1 MKLTSFEKKLSHF
14 ETIPKYK
21 SDKNWEI
28 YRKQRNLVTK
38 IKRDSIKTYFYERT
52 AGGPRATSFYPT
64 IKPFLSGKTKN
75 SNNNIVLC
83 ENDSIVNDQQEVSK
97 NFNEFFIN
105 VAKDIGDKSIKIN
118 KEHPSVMKI
127 SKNNTINNELNFK
140 NVSEEFVTKQINKLN
155 VKKATGHDGISP
167 KILKMAQQEITN
179 PITKL
184 VNKSIDSSIF
194 PADLKSA
201 QVSPLYKKK

>member
-1 MKLTSFEKKLSHF
+1 MGGLSQMKLTSFEKNLSHF

-52 AGGPRATSFYPT
+52 AGGPKATSFYPT

-83 ENDSIVNDQQEVSK
+83 ENDSIVNDQQEVS
-97 NFNEFFIN
+97 
-105 VAKDIGDKSIKIN
+105 SL
-118 KEHPSVMKI
+118 M
-127 SKNNTINNELNFK
+127 L
-140 NVSEEFVTKQINKLN
+140 L
-155 VKKATGHDGISP
+155 
-167 KILKMAQQEITN
+167 KILEIN
-179 PITKL
+179 Q
-184 VNKSIDSSIF
+184 
-194 PADLKSA
+194 LK
-201 QVSPLYKKK
+201 

>member
-1 MKLTSFEKKLSHF
+1 MYYNKF
-14 ETIPKYK
+14 IKYK

-52 AGGPRATSFYPT
+52 AGGPKATSFYPT

-97 NFNEFFIN
+97 ILMNF
-105 VAKDIGDKSIKIN
+105 SL
-118 KEHPSVMKI
+118 M
-127 SKNNTINNELNFK
+127 L
-140 NVSEEFVTKQINKLN
+140 L
-155 VKKATGHDGISP
+155 
-167 KILKMAQQEITN
+167 KILEIN
-179 PITKL
+179 Q
-184 VNKSIDSSIF
+184 
-194 PADLKSA
+194 LK
-201 QVSPLYKKK
+201 

>member
-52 AGGPRATSFYPT
+52 AGGPKATSFYPT

-97 NFNEFFIN
+97 LFNEY
-105 VAKDIGDKSIKIN
+105 SL
-118 KEHPSVMKI
+118 M
-127 SKNNTINNELNFK
+127 L
-140 NVSEEFVTKQINKLN
+140 L
-155 VKKATGHDGISP
+155 
-167 KILKMAQQEITN
+167 KILEIN
-179 PITKL
+179 Q
-184 VNKSIDSSIF
+184 
-194 PADLKSA
+194 LK
-201 QVSPLYKKK
+201 